1 MCFFLNFRYGNFIKC
16 VTAIRSLKY
25 LIVQDCD
32 RSIEEE
38 DSDDEST
45 QKQAT
50 DEHRY
55 WNDLKYLTRL
65 EWLELNNAQ
74 YGDFTERLGKDLSAI
89 SMLSGLK
96 RLRICPEEI
105 ADVGPSLI
113 GRGLSVLTGLT
124 QLHLMNFRFKEVPVE
139 VMSLP
144 NLHELS
150 LAGNNLKTIPWEEPS
165 FVSSIRR
172 LHLDTNCFEE
182 IPEALKLW
190 SRLEEISLSQNG
202 FQFSESLEFLTMM
215 PNLKKLV
222 LGPGRGI
229 EVFPDAN
236 PILIESLCDEMRLS
250 TMGVFNFGDLCG
262 RLKFQNLPLRIYM

>member
-1 MCFFLNFRYGNFIKC
+1 M
-16 VTAIRSLKY
+16 TAIRSLKY

-38 DSDDEST
+38 DSDDDTT
-45 QKQAT
+45 QKQPT
-50 DEHRY
+50 EEHRY

-74 YGDFTERLGKDLSAI
+74 YGDFTERLGKDLSTI

-150 LAGNNLKTIPWEEPS
+150 LAGNNLKSIPWEEPS

-182 IPEALKLW
+182 IPEALRLW

-202 FQFSESLEFLTMM
+202 FQFSESLEFLTKM

-236 PILIESLCDEMRLS
+236 PVLIESLCDEMRLS